1 MKKYLRMI
9 APLIL
14 AVLLIS
20 ACAPQTAA
28 PVETEAPAP
37 AETTVP
43 AEETAPA
50 EETEP
55 VEAEVTEVEAAEAAT
70 AEPEAE
76 EEPFPYTDA
85 EMEALITEKA
95 DGNHALNF
103 ILNQTK
109 TREEWE
115 ETLDRMIG
123 YGAQISPE
131 EKELIIT
138 WLLSRQ
144 GD

>member
-1 MKKYLRMI
+1 MKKYLRTI
-9 APLIL
+9 TPLIL

-20 ACAPQTAA
+20 ACAPQTTA

-37 AETTVP
+37 TVETT
-43 AEETAPA
+43 PA

-55 VEAEVTEVEAAEAAT
+55 VEEPAEAEAAET
-70 AEPEAE
+70 EAVE

-95 DGNHALNF
+95 DGNHSLSF
-103 ILNQTK
+103 ILNQNK
-109 TREEWE
+109 TREAWE

-123 YGAQISPE
+123 YGARISPE
-131 EKELIIT
+131 EKELIID
-138 WLLSRQ
+138 WLLWLQ